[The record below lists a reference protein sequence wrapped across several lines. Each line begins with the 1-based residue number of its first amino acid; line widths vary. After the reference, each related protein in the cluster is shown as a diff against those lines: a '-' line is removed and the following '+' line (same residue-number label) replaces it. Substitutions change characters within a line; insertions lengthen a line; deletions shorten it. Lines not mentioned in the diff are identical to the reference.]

1 MDIDA
6 FVARHQGDW
15 YRLDAL
21 ARAARRPSR
30 LPPDDLDELV
40 HLYQRV
46 GGQLAQARVAYAGDQ
61 PLVTR
66 LTMLVNDAHTAL
78 YSERSTNPVRA
89 ARVLLT
95 ETFPQAVRHIRWF
108 IVAAAGLTFVPWA
121 VFQTWLA
128 ISPRAFDVSA
138 PAAVRQAYIDHQFE
152 DYYSSKPASQ
162 FATEVFTNNVR
173 VAVLAFALGIFACV
187 LTAIL
192 LAYNGAN
199 VGIAGGLFTHAGQWD
214 RFWGLILPHGLLE
227 LSAVV
232 VAGAAGLRM
241 GWCVIDPG
249 DRKRLAAIAQEGRR
263 MAAVLLGLVIAFL
276 LAAVIEA
283 FVTGRP
289 WPTSLRVLI
298 GVVVFAA
305 FWGFVV
311 AQAMRTPEPAT
322 ADLPT

>member
-6 FVARHQGDW
+6 FVALHQGDW
-15 YRLDAL
+15 YRLDVL
-21 ARAARRPSR
+21 ARAARKPSR
-30 LPPDDLDELV
+30 LPPEDLDELV

-66 LTMLVNDAHTAL
+66 LTMLVNDARTAL
-78 YSERSTNPVRA
+78 YSERTTNHVRA
-89 ARVLLT
+89 VRVMLT

-108 IVAAAGLTFVPWA
+108 ILAAAGLTFVPWA
-121 VFQTWLA
+121 VFQIWLS

-138 PAAVRQAYIDHQFE
+138 PEAVRQAYIDHQFE

-187 LTAIL
+187 LTAVL
-192 LAYNGAN
+192 LAYNGAS

-241 GWCVIDPG
+241 GWCIIDPG
-249 DRKRLAAIAQEGRR
+249 DRRRFAAVAEEGRR
-263 MAAVLLGLVIAFL
+263 MAAVLLGLVVAFF
-276 LAAVIEA
+276 LAAMIEA

-289 WPTSLRVLI
+289 WPTSARVLI
-298 GVVVFAA
+298 GVVVFVA

-311 AQAMRTPEPAT
+311 VQAMRPADPAT
-322 ADLPT
+322 TDLSI

>member
-6 FVARHQGDW
+6 FVARNQGDW
-15 YRLDAL
+15 QRLDAL
-21 ARAARRPSR
+21 ARAARKPRTMPAG
-30 LPPDDLDELV
+30 DLDELV

-61 PLVTR
+61 RLVTR

-78 YSERSTNPVRA
+78 YSERTTDPVRA
-89 ARVLLT
+89 VRVLFT
-95 ETFPQAVRHIRWF
+95 DTFPQAIRHIRWF
-108 IVAAAGLTFVPWA
+108 ILAAAGLTFVPWA
-121 VFQTWLA
+121 VFQIWLA
-128 ISPRAFDVSA
+128 VSPRAFDVSA
-138 PAAVRQAYIDHQFE
+138 PAAVREAYINTEFE
-152 DYYSSKPASQ
+152 DYYSSKPAAQ

-187 LTAIL
+187 LTAIV

-199 VGIAGGLFTHAGQWD
+199 VGMAGGLFTHEGQWE

-241 GWCVIDPG
+241 GWCLIDPG
-249 DRKRLAAIAQEGRR
+249 DRRRFDALAAEGRR
-263 MAAVLLGLVIAFL
+263 MAAVLLGLVVAFL
-276 LAAVIEA
+276 LAAMVEA

-289 WPTSLRVLI
+289 WPTSARVLI
-298 GVVVFAA
+298 GVAVFGA
-305 FWGFVV
+305 FWGYVV
-311 AQAMRTPEPAT
+311 AFAARRPDPAT
-322 ADLPT
+322 ADLSI